1 MVKMVYMTKELEDP
15 IRKKSLVKLN
25 KLWVGVNE
33 RLPREG
39 DSIVFVTMIDTY
51 SHFNNMTRVDI
62 AWLSQH
68 AKKWI
73 LLS

>member
-1 MVKMVYMTKELEDP
+1 MVSMTKVEDS
-15 IRKKSLVKLN
+15 IRKTSLNELN
-25 KLWVGVNE
+25 KLWVSANE

-51 SHFNNMTRVDI
+51 SHFNNMTSIDI

>member
-1 MVKMVYMTKELEDP
+1 MAFMTKELEDS
-15 IRKKSLVKLN
+15 IRKTSLNKLN
-25 KLWVGVNE
+25 KLWVSVDE
-33 RLPREG
+33 RLPKEG

-62 AWLSQH
+62 AWLGQH

>member
-1 MVKMVYMTKELEDP
+1 MTKDLENS
-15 IRKKSLVKLN
+15 IRKTSINKLN
-25 KLWVGVNE
+25 KLWVSVNE

-39 DSIVFVTMIDTY
+39 DSILFVTMKDTY
-51 SHFNNMTRVDI
+51 SHFNNMTSIDI
-62 AWLSQH
+62 AWLGQH

>member
-1 MVKMVYMTKELEDP
+1 MVYITKGPEDS
-15 IRKKSLVKLN
+15 IRKTSLNKLN
-25 KLWVGVNE
+25 KLWVSVNE

-39 DSIVFVTMIDTY
+39 DSVLFVTKEDTY
-51 SHFNNMTRVDI
+51 NNFNNMTHVDI
-62 AWLSQH
+62 AWLGQH